1 MLRCVLVRRAKLG
14 YVRHFVLRFVKSRS
28 AMVSLVGLGICVAV
42 CRVQFRYA
50 GVGWVKLGILSSVE
64 VRSVWI

>member
-1 MLRCVLVRRAKLG
+1 
-14 YVRHFVLRFVKSRS
+14 
-28 AMVSLVGLGICVAV
+28 MVSLVGLGICVAV